1 MELLTIQEVAQM
13 MRVSPI
19 TIRRHIQS
27 GELKAVRVG
36 RQIRISKQ
44 GVNKMVKPIKPK
56 VSKKQPLIKGRP
68 LTFDDPLWR
77 LVGAARSAKP
87 TDSSKKHEYLAEAS
101 LYSGKV

>member
-1 MELLTIQEVAQM
+1 MELLTVQEVAQI

-27 GELKAVRVG
+27 GELSAVRVG
-36 RQIRISKQ
+36 RQVRISKQ
-44 GVNKMVKPIKPK
+44 AVNKIAKPIKPK
-56 VSKKQPLIKGRP
+56 VSKNKPLITGRP

-77 LVGAARSAKP
+77 LVGIARSAKP

-101 LYSGKV
+101 FHSGKV